1 MTNEIINNLLIDGSI
16 VKGDFFQKLQS
27 DFSDV
32 FERKQSVK
40 KALTEKHQTNFIRA
54 AYKVALRT
62 KFDLLTEDDY
72 GFISNWNEFSYI

>member
-1 MTNEIINNLLIDGSI
+1 MAVEIINKLLIDGSI
-16 VKGDFFQKLQS
+16 VKGDFFQKLQG

-32 FERKQSVK
+32 FERKQASK
-40 KALTEKHQTNFIRA
+40 KALIEKHQTNFIRA

-72 GFISNWNEFSYI
+72 GFISNWSEFTYI